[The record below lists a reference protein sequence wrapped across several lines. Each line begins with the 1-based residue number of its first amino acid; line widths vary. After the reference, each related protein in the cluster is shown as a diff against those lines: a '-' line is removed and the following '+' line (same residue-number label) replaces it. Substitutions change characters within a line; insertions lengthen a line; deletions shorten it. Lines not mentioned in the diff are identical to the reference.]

1 MQNNICR
8 RVLVNNPFCLMFVFH
23 TSWKHHLWF
32 SVFGGGGGEGGDTKA
47 PVTWN
52 GLSHSHKQM
61 FCEVFGENTD
71 YFSSIDYEYCK
82 IKLTGGALV
91 FTYKKYNCVLFFLLL
106 ARFCVRFKNKVCI
119 GYYPSLYTL
128 SHLCHFILPIIFC
141 GSSTSKICFWKTN
154 YFLQAVI
161 I

>member
-8 RVLVNNPFCLMFVFH
+8 RVLVNNPFLSNVRISYLLETPPMIFCFR
-23 TSWKHHLWF
+23 
-32 SVFGGGGGEGGDTKA
+32 GGWGGGDTKA

-61 FCEVFGENTD
+61 FCKVFGENTD

-154 YFLQAVI
+154 DFLQAVI